1 MRDAIEVVNTSEYPK
16 FLSAF
21 LPAFGAV
28 LDAVP
33 AQTEDNVE
41 HKVRKTV
48 LEMLNKLPHNEH
60 LRPHDKTVLA
70 MATKALRAEN
80 EENAL
85 VCLRVIFDLHR
96 NFRPSLEFEVE
107 PFLEFVRS
115 VYENV
120 EETVKATFGEPGAGA
135 ETTKEKKKGE
145 KDAEAPSAVA
155 TLSTRSFKVQTECP
169 LIVMLLFQLYAR
181 LIPANVTALL
191 PLMVKMIGL
200 KGPDLKDVPNRL
212 RGAYGDL
219 KGAQVK
225 TVSFVTYLLRGYAE
239 SVQPH
244 RDAVSVSI
252 VELLRSCPDNVS
264 TRKELLVATRH
275 VLSAPDFRRGF
286 FAHLDALL
294 DEETLVGDGA
304 ACRDALRP
312 LAYSF
317 LAELVH
323 HMRLELSMA
332 QIRRAVYLF
341 SRNVQDGTLPLSI
354 QMTCVRLMHHLVES
368 IFRRRND
375 PAQAA
380 DARANLV
387 RILDATVAKFGTVKP
402 QVKLLLENGKKAEA
416 AELEEAKKSQAS
428 QDAALGVAPAPV
440 LKKDVKDAK
449 DAKDAEKSEDAS
461 KALIGYDGAV
471 QTPADAL
478 KSLAD
483 TKALVKTLVIGM
495 KTLFWSITN
504 FHGNAQQAQ
513 AQAPKPKGFRCLALF
528 QGSECAEM
536 CTHFGEALAVLDPR
550 SFLDIICLRLDALLG
565 GGEPYELAP
574 MVQLPHILLQSP
586 ALGRSF
592 AAALAT
598 QLSGEDA

>member
-1 MRDAIEVVNTSEYPK
+1 MPIACHGIGRVDGVPRGPPPDLGVVPPPPPARISIRDFNLVSRAPPLGFYRVRHASPPALADLGLPPSRRDPNCSQFDAHASKLTSSYKPKDRLALVTEVRDAIEVVNTSEYPK

-294 DEETLVGDGA
+294 D
-304 ACRDALRP
+304 
-312 LAYSF
+312 
-317 LAELVH
+317 
-323 HMRLELSMA
+323 
-332 QIRRAVYLF
+332 
-341 SRNVQDGTLPLSI
+341 
-354 QMTCVRLMHHLVES
+354 
-368 IFRRRND
+368 
-375 PAQAA
+375 
-380 DARANLV
+380 
-387 RILDATVAKFGTVKP
+387 
-402 QVKLLLENGKKAEA
+402 
-416 AELEEAKKSQAS
+416 
-428 QDAALGVAPAPV
+428 
-440 LKKDVKDAK
+440 
-449 DAKDAEKSEDAS
+449 
-461 KALIGYDGAV
+461 
-471 QTPADAL
+471 
-478 KSLAD
+478 
-483 TKALVKTLVIGM
+483 
-495 KTLFWSITN
+495 
-504 FHGNAQQAQ
+504 
-513 AQAPKPKGFRCLALF
+513 
-528 QGSECAEM
+528 
-536 CTHFGEALAVLDPR
+536 
-550 SFLDIICLRLDALLG
+550 
-565 GGEPYELAP
+565 
-574 MVQLPHILLQSP
+574 
-586 ALGRSF
+586 
-592 AAALAT
+592 
-598 QLSGEDA
+598 